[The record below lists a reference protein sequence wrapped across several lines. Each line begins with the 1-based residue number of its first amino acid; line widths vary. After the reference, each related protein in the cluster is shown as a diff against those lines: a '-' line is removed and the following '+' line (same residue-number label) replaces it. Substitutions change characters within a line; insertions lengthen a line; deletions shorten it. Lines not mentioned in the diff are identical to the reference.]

1 MDTLTKTKDEILCH
15 LNDPVEVEKL
25 YREDKVAFKH
35 AFNMLYPTLKDDRLA
50 AFWNGR
56 LNFNREKGSWRIN
69 KDLIFIIF
77 ACIFA
82 AIIVKLPTFFSIDKE
97 FFYTRN
103 VGFTI
108 FPVLTAYF
116 AWKNKLKAKQY
127 VPMVVATLV
136 AVFFINVFPKAESD
150 TLVLSCIHL
159 VLFFWSILGFS
170 FSSGSND
177 PSERRLAYLRYN
189 GDLIVMTTL
198 ILISGGI
205 LTGLTIGLFS
215 LIDLNIE
222 EFYFNNV
229 AIIGLASAPIIGT
242 YLTQS
247 NPELVNRVS
256 PVIAKIF
263 SPLVLLMLVIYLIAI
278 LYSGKDPYKDRDFL
292 LMFNMLLIGV
302 IAIIFFSVAESSKNA
317 ANCSNL
323 WILFLLSIVTVLV
336 NGLALSAILFRIS
349 EWGFTPN
356 RTAVLGSNVLILI
369 NLLCV
374 IARFYRVLFKKAEV
388 AVIGRMITAY
398 LPIYVIWTAL
408 VTFIFPFI
416 FGFN

>member
-1 MDTLTKTKDEILCH
+1 
-15 LNDPVEVEKL
+15 
-25 YREDKVAFKH
+25 
-35 AFNMLYPTLKDDRLA
+35 
-50 AFWNGR
+50 
-56 LNFNREKGSWRIN
+56 
-69 KDLIFIIF
+69 
-77 ACIFA
+77 
-82 AIIVKLPTFFSIDKE
+82 
-97 FFYTRN
+97 
-103 VGFTI
+103 
-108 FPVLTAYF
+108 
-116 AWKNKLKAKQY
+116 
-127 VPMVVATLV
+127 
-136 AVFFINVFPKAESD
+136 
-150 TLVLSCIHL
+150 LVLSCIHL

-317 ANCSNL
+317 ANCLNL